1 MIREDPN
8 DIGRLWEMLAWLGA
22 SVSRTGVTVLAIA
35 AFDIALWDLKAR
47 SAHVSIGK
55 LIGTYREAVSCYN
68 TSGG

>member
-1 MIREDPN
+1 
-8 DIGRLWEMLAWLGA
+8 MLAWLGA